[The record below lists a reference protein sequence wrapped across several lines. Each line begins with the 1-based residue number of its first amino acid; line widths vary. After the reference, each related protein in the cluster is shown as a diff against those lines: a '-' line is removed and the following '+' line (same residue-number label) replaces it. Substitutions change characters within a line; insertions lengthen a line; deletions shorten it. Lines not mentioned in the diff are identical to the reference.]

1 MRKLGK
7 YSFGIGD
14 RFAHQ
19 GEYQLKGFL
28 KAAEAGFEVTPV
40 WNKSFREH
48 KTVNSKTLSVREE
61 ADRAVEKLKW
71 KGNYLVDADHITLET
86 VDEFISYS
94 DFFTIDVANK
104 INLKLDEK
112 EKKSF
117 IQKFSNFKGHLTIAG
132 IQDTFEITDKVLL
145 SMGDKFYMAAKEAS
159 AIYQKIS
166 ASKNGS
172 PFFVEVSMDEVES
185 PQTPI
190 ELYFIL
196 AFLAYQNIPVNT
208 IAPKFTGRFNKGV
221 DYEGDISAF
230 ESEFEQDILVIKQA
244 VKEFD
249 LPEGLKLSVH
259 TGSDKFSLYPIIHSL
274 IKKYDAGLHLKTAGT
289 TWLEELIGLAES
301 GGAGLEMAKSIYIEA
316 LKRYDELTTP
326 YATVIN
332 VDPDCLPSIEEVTK
346 WDGDTYATSL
356 RHDQQHPNYNPDFRQ
371 LLHTA
376 YKLAAEKGDRF
387 FAELVKNREII
398 GKNVVENIFE
408 RHLKPL
414 FSA

>member
-19 GEYQLKGFL
+19 GAYQLRGFL
-28 KAAEAGFEVTPV
+28 QLAEAGMEVTPV

-48 KTVNSKTLSVREE
+48 KTVNSQCSSVREE

-71 KGNYLVDADHITLET
+71 RRDYLVDADHVTLET
-86 VDEFISYS
+86 VGEFISYS

-104 INLKLDEK
+104 INLKLDEQ
-112 EKKSF
+112 ERKSF
-117 IQKFSNFKGHLTIAG
+117 IEKFSNFKGHITISG
-132 IQDTFEITDKVLL
+132 IEDTFEITEEVLL
-145 SMGDKFYMAAKEAS
+145 SMGDSFYMAAKEAS
-159 AIYQKIS
+159 AIYRKIS

-172 PFFVEVSMDEVES
+172 PFSVEVSMDEVEAA
-185 PQTPI
+185 QTPI

-196 AFLAYQNIPVNT
+196 AFLAAENIPVNT

-221 DYEGDISAF
+221 DYEGDITAF

-244 VKEFD
+244 VSDFD

-259 TGSDKFSLYPIIHSL
+259 TGSDKFSLYPVINSL

-301 GGAGLEMAKSIYIEA
+301 QGEGLEMAKSIYMEA
-316 LKRYDELTTP
+316 LKRYDELTAP

-332 VDPDCLPSIEEVTK
+332 LNPDSLPSIEEVTK
-346 WDGDTYATSL
+346 WDGYTYATSL
-356 RHDQQHPNYNPDFRQ
+356 RHDQQHPNYNPHFRQ

-387 FAELVKNREII
+387 FAELVKNQEII

-414 FSA
+414 FLV